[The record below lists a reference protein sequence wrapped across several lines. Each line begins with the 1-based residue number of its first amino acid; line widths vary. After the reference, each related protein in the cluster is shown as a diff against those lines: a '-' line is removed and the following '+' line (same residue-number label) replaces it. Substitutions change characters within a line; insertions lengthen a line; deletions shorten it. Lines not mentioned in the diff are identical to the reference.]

1 MKEIPLFS
9 VMAIVISNI
18 VSNVPAILLL
28 RYYIPV
34 DEQILWQALA
44 LLSTIAGNL
53 TVFGSIANLIVIEIA
68 KKQGIKVTS
77 NQYLKIGFPLT
88 ILLSIIS
95 IIWFEFIN

>member
-1 MKEIPLFS
+1 
-9 VMAIVISNI
+9 
-18 VSNVPAILLL
+18 
-28 RYYIPV
+28 
-34 DEQILWQALA
+34 
-44 LLSTIAGNL
+44 L

>member
-1 MKEIPLFS
+1 MCI
-9 VMAIVISNI
+9 
-18 VSNVPAILLL
+18 
-28 RYYIPV
+28 R
-34 DEQILWQALA
+34 DRA

>member
-1 MKEIPLFS
+1 MYQQYYF
-9 VMAIVISNI
+9 
-18 VSNVPAILLL
+18 L

>member
-1 MKEIPLFS
+1 MKDFVHLHVHTEYSLLDGAARIEKLVAKAGEMGMKS
-9 VMAIVISNI
+9 MAITDHGVMYGVIDF
-18 VSNVPAILLL
+18 
-28 RYYIPV
+28 YK
-34 DEQILWQALA
+34 Q
-44 LLSTIAGNL
+44 
-53 TVFGSIANLIVIEIA
+53 A